1 MKYHQK
7 DIVEVNFLFPDG
19 TFKPHPAII
28 VSNDELQVDEEGMFY
43 LVLITSNDWLNPQ
56 YSYPLTDEMIVGH
69 TFSKPSLVKCQII
82 TGYIERDV
90 VKRLGSIKQKYFDEI
105 VDKIIVSIF

>member
-1 MKYHQK
+1 MKYHQR
-7 DIVEVNFLFPDG
+7 DIVEVSFLFPDG

-28 VSNDELQVDEEGMFY
+28 VSNDQLQADEDGMFY

-56 YSYPLTDEMIVGH
+56 YSYPLTDDMIVDH

-90 VKRLGSIKQKYFDEI
+90 TRRLGSIKEKYFNEI
-105 VDKIIVSIF
+105 VDKIVDSIF